1 VLHDEF
7 QIGMDPS
14 SAKKKFE
21 NKTQNRKKELLSMF
35 WSLVTKPSKMKDKK
49 GSIQQAEA
57 LEVRLTQRVKTN
69 IRRIRVMQQPYALN
83 FRLTKRM

>member
-1 VLHDEF
+1 
-7 QIGMDPS
+7 MDPS

>member
-1 VLHDEF
+1 
-7 QIGMDPS
+7 MDPS

-83 FRLTKRM
+83 FRQTKRM

>member
-1 VLHDEF
+1 
-7 QIGMDPS
+7 
-14 SAKKKFE
+14 
-21 NKTQNRKKELLSMF
+21 
-35 WSLVTKPSKMKDKK
+35 MKDKK

-83 FRLTKRM
+83 FRLTKRNVSAGNNIVHVSEGILKAPSEKKKQR